1 MATNKILVLEK
12 ALFILSHFYSSSEL
26 SVKELEKLTGINR
39 TTVFKSLQSFIEW
52 GYLEQD
58 PVSKRYKSSIKIL
71 GMSGMVLRR
80 MDVAKIA
87 RPYLLSL
94 RDEINETAFI
104 SVLNDF
110 DILVTDWEPSYH
122 DAHINSSVGKRI
134 PSYCSGAGKAI
145 LANLSN
151 KEINILLEK
160 YDLTMCTQ
168 NTITCKENFLKE
180 LDKTL
185 NRGYGIS
192 IEEFGKD
199 VVAVAAPIFNIN
211 NKVIAS
217 VALAALKARVNNEK
231 EIERLGVAVKKAA
244 SNISKELGS
253 TLYN

>member
-1 MATNKILVLEK
+1 LATGKILVLEK
-12 ALFILSHFYSSSEL
+12 AMLILSHFYNKSEL
-26 SVKELEKLTGINR
+26 SVRELEELTGINR
-39 TTVFKSLQSFIEW
+39 TTVFKSLQSFINW

-58 PVSKRYKSSIKIL
+58 PVSKRYKASIKIL

-110 DILVTDWEPSYH
+110 DILVTDYESSYR
-122 DAHINSSVGKRI
+122 DAHISSSVGKRI
-134 PSYCSGAGKAI
+134 PAYCSGAGKAI
-145 LANLSN
+145 LANLPMG
-151 KEINILLEK
+151 EIDLLLEK
-160 YDLTMCTQ
+160 YDLSMCTQ

-180 LDKTL
+180 IEKTL

-199 VVAVAAPIFNIN
+199 VVAVAAPIFNLN

-217 VALAALKARVNNEK
+217 IALAALKTRVNSEK
-231 EIERLGVAVKKAA
+231 EIERLGLAVKEAA

-253 TLYN
+253 TFYK